1 MATLNLKDVPDD
13 LRNHFKAVCALQGK
27 TIRDV
32 IMELMQKE
40 VERAGR
46 KK

>member
-1 MATLNLKDVPDD
+1 MATLNLRDVPDD
-13 LRNHFKAVCALQGK
+13 LRNQFKAVCALQGK

-32 IMELMQKE
+32 IMKLMRKE
-40 VERAGR
+40 VEKAGR